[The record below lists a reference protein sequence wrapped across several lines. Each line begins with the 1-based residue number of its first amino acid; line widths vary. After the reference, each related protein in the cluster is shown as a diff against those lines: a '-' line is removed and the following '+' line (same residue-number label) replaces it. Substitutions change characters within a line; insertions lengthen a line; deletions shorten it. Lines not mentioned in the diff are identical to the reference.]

1 MVKQSH
7 ALKGSSVRMK
17 HLRVLFLMTVAFA
30 LAACAKPPQTEID
43 AARTAVQTAAE
54 NIDILTYAPDS
65 LRAAQ
70 TKMDALNA
78 ELANQQKKTPVS
90 RNYEAVKGLAQ
101 DVVRASQQATADA
114 EANKQQVAKDAAS
127 LIEKIGTEIPDFE
140 SKVWTARRV
149 RGIRLDAITP
159 LALVADQARLALD
172 DARKDLDSGAF
183 AAAKAKAMAVG
194 DWLSQGEETITEQT
208 RIAKNR

>member
-1 MVKQSH
+1 
-7 ALKGSSVRMK
+7 
-17 HLRVLFLMTVAFA
+17 
-30 LAACAKPPQTEID
+30 
-43 AARTAVQTAAE
+43 
-54 NIDILTYAPDS
+54 
-65 LRAAQ
+65 
-70 TKMDALNA
+70 MDALNS
-78 ELANQQKKTPVS
+78 ELAVQQKKTPVS
-90 RNYEAVKGLAQ
+90 RSYDAVKSLAEE
-101 DVVRASQQATADA
+101 VVAATKQATADA
-114 EANKQQVAKDAAS
+114 ATNKQQVAKDATS
-127 LIEKIGTEIPDFE
+127 LIEKISTDIPDFE
-140 SKVWTARRV
+140 AKVWTAKRV